1 MEETWKCCAFSGHR
15 KIKSHLLPLLEK
27 QLTKEIL
34 RCAER
39 GVCRFICG
47 GAEGFDFLAAKQV
60 LFCKMAHPEIYL
72 EIALPHPGFS
82 SHYGEV
88 LRQADRVTLLS
99 SQYYPGCYHAR
110 NRYMAEQSQYLIY
123 YLTAGKGGTYYTVR
137 YAQKLGK
144 CLIPLLSSCESE

>member
-1 MEETWKCCAFSGHR
+1 METQWQSCAFSGHR
-15 KIKSHLLPLLEK
+15 KIESHIVPLLEK

-34 RCAER
+34 RCAEQ

-60 LFCKMAHPEIYL
+60 LFCKKTHPEIQL

-82 SHYGEV
+82 SHYGEL
-88 LRQADRVTLLS
+88 LRQADHVILLAP
-99 SQYYPGCYHAR
+99 QYYQGCYHAR

-123 YLTAGKGGTYYTVR
+123 FLNSSKGGTYYTVQ
-137 YAQKLGK
+137 YAQKLGRH
-144 CLIPLLSSCESE
+144 LIPLLPFSESE